1 MTTAGLRAI
10 LLCSLTLLRSRV
22 ALSTHQFLI
31 FRARLRAASETF
43 RPHLHSVITFAVAKM
58 GRAEKGCPLC
68 YHKLPRPG
76 DVLEPYDEELN
87 YYMWIPGF
95 EWKPKPT
102 VDEAQG
108 GSDASVSEGE
118 ADEDMEE
125 ALQEMVESDE
135 MKQKYNEKA
144 TGGKVSSSDAAI
156 LARQLGL
163 APSYADVEKCEQQN
177 GRQLDYSTFQEFAAQ
192 STHPEDNVEDLVGAF
207 AYFDPNSEGK
217 LTVQQMRNIL
227 TTFGEPLTAEEM
239 NIVEKEFFKDNKVD
253 YRDFCAK

>member
-1 MTTAGLRAI
+1 
-10 LLCSLTLLRSRV
+10 
-22 ALSTHQFLI
+22 
-31 FRARLRAASETF
+31 
-43 RPHLHSVITFAVAKM
+43 M

-102 VDEAQG
+102 PEDAYESEASG
-108 GSDASVSEGE
+108 SEGE

-125 ALQEMVESDE
+125 AMQEMVESDE

-207 AYFDPNSEGK
+207 AYFDSDAAACRRCICTSLASALSKSPAHCQHLLFVVCLEQSEGM
-217 LTVQQMRNIL
+217 LSVQQMRNIL

-239 NIVEKEFFKDNKVD
+239 NIVESVLARK
-253 YRDFCAK
+253 